1 MQELGSW
8 KRDRSPVLWMGLE
21 EQGKGK
27 ELRTGILV
35 LCIFTVIVY
44 STYVLLILVK
54 NSKYLIFL
62 AKLIETILKT

>member
-1 MQELGSW
+1 M
-8 KRDRSPVLWMGLE
+8 LWMGLE
-21 EQGKGK
+21 EPGKGK

-35 LCIFTVIVY
+35 LRIFTVIVY